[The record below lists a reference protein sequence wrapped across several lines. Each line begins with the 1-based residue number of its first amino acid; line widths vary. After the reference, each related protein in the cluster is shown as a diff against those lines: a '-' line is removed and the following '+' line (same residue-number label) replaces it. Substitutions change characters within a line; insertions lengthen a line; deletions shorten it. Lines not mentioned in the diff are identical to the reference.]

1 MPTILG
7 IVCKW
12 FSFFWFLSS
21 SSRTRARTVWS
32 WWLWQWWFVATS
44 HHLKHQTSP
53 KHLIAQ
59 AFGPARLAR
68 GLDNVFLAKLPPES
82 YTRNLLWAARAS
94 ELKQFDDMVTF
105 TFQKDTS
112 YIHTLHIFFYSPG
125 IGWKKTD
132 MEKLV
137 RLVGTLEWSVK
148 KSLGRGSPFTVVLL
162 DPFVGLVLE
171 TLDICETFLKNHSW
185 LVGISN

>member
-1 MPTILG
+1 MPIILG

-12 FSFFWFLSS
+12 FSFFWLLSS

-53 KHLIAQ
+53 KHLITQ

-105 TFQKDTS
+105 TFQKDAF
-112 YIHTLHIFFYSPG
+112 YIHTLHI
-125 IGWKKTD
+125 
-132 MEKLV
+132 L
-137 RLVGTLEWSVK
+137 
-148 KSLGRGSPFTVVLL
+148 PFTWIWLKENWSGKACQVGWNLRMDSRFIGPISGTGIRNTWLL
-162 DPFVGLVLE
+162 WDFYK
-171 TLDICETFLKNHSW
+171 DSFLTCVILN
-185 LVGISN
+185 